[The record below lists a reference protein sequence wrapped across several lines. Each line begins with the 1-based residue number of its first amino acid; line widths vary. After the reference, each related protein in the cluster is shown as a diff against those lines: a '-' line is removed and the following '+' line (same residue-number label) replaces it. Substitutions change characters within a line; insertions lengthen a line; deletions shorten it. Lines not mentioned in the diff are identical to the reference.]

1 MQDWE
6 QWTDA
11 GLTRALFPEQS
22 KERITSP
29 NLIQT
34 LLASGLHP
42 QTALC
47 EARENIG
54 PGTDTTSATLAH
66 ILYALAENPA
76 FQAKL
81 RDELDILGFP
91 TDMTSLESIPNLR
104 ACIYEG
110 IRWTG
115 AAAAML
121 PRIVPEGGVWLD
133 GKFLPE
139 RVQTSC
145 TNIYVCLKLTRECY
159 QTTITSSPIWYL
171 HDEHAFPSPTYY
183 NPYRWLTTDGTAI
196 SNGDRSLQDKYYIP
210 FSKGAYVCIGAQ

>member
-1 MQDWE
+1 MVAALENLERLVFKLWGWQTSYTAAMKKWE

-11 GLTRALFPEQS
+11 GLARALTPEKSDKQ
-22 KERITSP
+22 INSP
-29 NLIQT
+29 SLIQT
-34 LLASGLHP
+34 LLESGVHP

-66 ILYALAENPA
+66 VLYALAINPKY
-76 FQAKL
+76 QATL
-81 RDELDILGFP
+81 RDELRALAFP
-91 TDMTSLESIPNLR
+91 TDMTSLESIPKLR

-133 GKFLPE
+133 GKYLPGG
-139 RVQTSC
+139 VHNADQSC
-145 TNIYVCLKLTRECY
+145 DRLGVLT
-159 QTTITSSPIWYL
+159 
-171 HDEHAFPSPTYY
+171 
-183 NPYRWLTTDGTAI
+183 
-196 SNGDRSLQDKYYIP
+196 
-210 FSKGAYVCIGAQ
+210 